1 LGRVED
7 GSRVG
12 ARSEDS
18 SALEGGRMAASKKER
33 DQWRQALEMS
43 ALGFMFPIAIALG
56 FGAGW
61 LLDRT
66 FGTWPWLTALFS
78 VFGIAAAFLNLF
90 RMSSAIS
97 DDGSDEHGE

>member
-1 LGRVED
+1 MASRKED
-7 GSRVG
+7 
-12 ARSEDS
+12 
-18 SALEGGRMAASKKER
+18 R

-43 ALGFMFPIAIALG
+43 TLGLMFPIAIALG

-61 LLDRT
+61 WLDRT

-78 VFGIAAAFLNLF
+78 AFGIAAAFLNLF

-97 DDGSDEHGE
+97 DDASDERGE